1 MPIYECTS
9 PTGLVDDS
17 TKENIAKE
25 ITRIHCDATGSPASF
40 VNVLFHE
47 THEGSYFVGG
57 RPSGH
62 SIVVGTIRQGRDI
75 ETRQAILSDLSHM
88 WTRLTGQPAGEL
100 VIALSEIPGETVME
114 GGILL
119 SRPGQEQGWVDAN
132 RARFAEGGM
141 T

>member
-9 PTGLVDDS
+9 PAGLVDDS
-17 TKENIAKE
+17 TKENLAKE
-25 ITRIHCDATGSPASF
+25 ITLIHCDATGSPASF

-62 SIVVGTIRQGRDI
+62 SLVVGTIRQGRDI
-75 ETRQAILSDLSHM
+75 QTRQAILSELSHM
-88 WTRLTGQPAGEL
+88 WTRLTGQPASEL
-100 VIALSEIPGETVME
+100 LIALTEIPSGSVME
-114 GGILL
+114 GGLVL
-119 SRPGQEQGWVDAN
+119 PQPGQERGWFDAN
-132 RARFAEGGM
+132 RARLAEGGM

>member
-57 RPSGH
+57 RPSGR

-75 ETRQAILSDLSHM
+75 QTRHAILSDLSHM
-88 WTRLTGQPAGEL
+88 WTRLTGQSAGEVL
-100 VIALSEIPGETVME
+100 IALTEIPGENFME
-114 GGILL
+114 SGIPL
-119 SRPGQEQGWVDAN
+119 SQSGPGAGVV
-132 RARFAEGGM
+132 
-141 T
+141 

>member
-9 PTGLVDDS
+9 PAGLVDDS
-17 TKENIAKE
+17 TKENLAKE

-62 SIVVGTIRQGRDI
+62 SLVVGTIRQGRDI
-75 ETRQAILSDLSHM
+75 QTRQAILSELSHM
-88 WTRLTGQPAGEL
+88 WTRLTGQPASEL
-100 VIALSEIPGETVME
+100 LIALTEIPSGSVME
-114 GGILL
+114 GGLVL
-119 SRPGQEQGWVDAN
+119 PQPGQERGWFDAN
-132 RARFAEGGM
+132 RARLAEGGM